1 MKIYFFELDPETG
14 IYKAGCKDENGKR
27 FVACI
32 WATGGRSYVST
43 GSCRTGDHRVYW
55 LSDAQENALTAFIYS
70 KQYSYEILEG
80 IA

>member
-1 MKIYFFELDPETG
+1 MKIYYFTLDPETG
-14 IYKAGCKDENGKR
+14 IYKAGCKADGKR

-43 GSCRTGDHRVYW
+43 GSRRTGDHRVFW
-55 LSDAQENALTAFIYS
+55 FSQEQATALSDFIRSKAYS
-70 KQYSYEILEG
+70 IEFEEG